1 MILIIFSQSHRA
13 LRVMINE
20 INQSLQYEL
29 DKLRQKLRFPG
40 ATCAYVLSDG
50 ILGEAASGVA
60 DKETNEPMT
69 IGSRMLAA
77 SIGKTFVGATII
89 SMAKDG
95 LINLDGPLSEYI
107 GDRHW
112 FTRLA
117 NHKTITLRNLLTHSS
132 GLPDHVHS
140 QKFLQNPYFKKLQAG
155 DSFSPEAL
163 IDCILDQPALFETG
177 QGWSYTDT
185 GYILLGLV
193 IETVSGEDYFKIVNQ
208 KFLKPLKLDMTTPSD
223 RPNPSG
229 LIAGYTTP
237 DNAFG
242 LPIKTLNQSGLMAWN
257 PILEWTGGGFMST
270 SSNLAVWIKLLC
282 EGKVMQSAY
291 LENLFHSVPIGD
303 TGSDMKYGAGI
314 VIQQSA
320 FGDKY
325 GHKGVVPGYVSSA
338 HYYSQYGLAI
348 AFQVNTDENAS
359 ELINVIE
366 KSLVEFVLNKSI

>member
-1 MILIIFSQSHRA
+1 MN
-13 LRVMINE
+13 NE
-20 INQSLQYEL
+20 INQSLQHEL
-29 DKLRQKLRFPG
+29 DKLRQKLEFPG
-40 ATCAYVLSDG
+40 ATCTCILSDG
-50 ILGEAASGVA
+50 TMREAATGVA
-60 DKETNEPMT
+60 DKETNDPMT

-140 QKFLQNPYFKKLQAG
+140 QKFLQNSYFKKLHAG

-177 QGWSYTDT
+177 QSWNYTDT

-193 IETVSGEDYFKIVNQ
+193 IETMTGDDYFAVVDQ
-208 KFLKPLKLDMTTPSD
+208 KFLKPLKLDMTTPAD
-223 RPNPSG
+223 RPNLPG
-229 LIAGYTTP
+229 LIVGYTTP

-242 LPIKTLNQSGLMAWN
+242 LPIKMINQSGFMAWN

-291 LENLFHSVPIGD
+291 LENLFHSVPINDAGV
-303 TGSDMKYGAGI
+303 DMRYGAGI
-314 VIQQSA
+314 VIQKSA

-325 GHKGVVPGYVSSA
+325 GHNGVVPGYVSSA

-359 ELINVIE
+359 ELINEIE
-366 KSLVEFVLNKSI
+366 RTLVEFVLNESIQNEG